1 MIYYNMDISP
11 ITAYSLRIDVSHNL
25 LEDQKYLETFYRF
38 LDEHTILK
46 YMFAKE
52 KKEDGTE
59 HLQGII
65 LPIGM
70 DPEVTN
76 TEAWDNCAY
85 EDSELN
91 LMRSQ
96 IRLKLVG
103 PNRVGQKGSYSF
115 VKSKKPASLFKYCN
129 DKEGLGVLTNFT
141 DEERTRYGKWDD
153 KEVKK
158 KTLKEEL
165 EEYIQDVGDAVSIG
179 EMSRTKFV
187 DEIVDAYVKT
197 YGNLPRATQVE
208 KWLYLY
214 GSNTVEKQRMRRDKY
229 SHIYSGITQSK
240 EYDEHNNNYYEE
252 HGVTDFFEQ

>member
-1 MIYYNMDISP
+1 MIDYNMDISP
-11 ITAYSLRIDVSHNL
+11 ITAYSLRIDVSFNL
-25 LEDQKYLETFYRF
+25 LEETKYRETFDGF
-38 LDEHTILK
+38 LEEHTILK

-52 KKEDGTE
+52 RKEDGTE

-65 LPIGM
+65 FPIGM

-76 TEAWDNCAY
+76 TEAWDNCSFD
-85 EDSELN
+85 DSELN

-103 PNRVGQKGSYSF
+103 PNRIGQKGSYSF
-115 VKSKKPASLFKYCN
+115 VKSKKPISLFKYCN
-129 DKEGLGVLTNFT
+129 DKEGLGVITNFT
-141 DEERTRYGKWDD
+141 EEERAKYGKWED

-158 KTLKEEL
+158 KSLKEEL
-165 EEYIQDVGDAVSIG
+165 ESYIQDRGEKVSSG
-179 EMSRTKFV
+179 EITRTQFV
-187 DEIVDAYVKT
+187 NEIVDAYVKQ

-229 SHIYSGITQSK
+229 SHIYTGITHSA
-240 EYDEHNNNYYEE
+240 EYDQHNNNYYEE
-252 HGVTDFFEQ
+252 HGVTYFFD